1 MGSKCITIHYL
12 ESEKIQFMTNVF
24 AKVEEAKLNIF
35 HASRN
40 NNIDND
46 FKICLDCLCGYWAL
60 GRTKKYS
67 QVFLNANSYDLSDAY
82 HYITTGFHF
91 DGTKGTVPDDIRELS
106 AFVLEYGDY
115 FDLILEKIKKD
126 NKDFY
131 NKIISES
138 EVFHSHQ

>member
-1 MGSKCITIHYL
+1 MGSKCIAIHYL

-35 HASRN
+35 HASQN
-40 NNIDND
+40 NNMDND
-46 FKICLDCLCGYWAL
+46 FKICLDCLCGCWAL
-60 GRTKKYS
+60 GRTKKYL

-82 HYITTGFHF
+82 YYITTGFHF
-91 DGTKGTVPDDIRELS
+91 DGTKGTVPDDIRELA

-126 NKDFY
+126 DKDFY

-138 EVFHSHQ
+138 